1 MKKRLLSLLLVF
13 GMLCGMLPTAALAA
27 DDGAAEP
34 IGVFMTFADGG
45 QIVEVE
51 GEKLFNAE
59 VEVTDANA
67 DGKLTIGE
75 AFAAF
80 HEQWYDGEDG
90 YAETNTETLT
100 GWVTKFWGKAAT
112 GLSYALNNGWAR
124 STQVEIK
131 EGDLLS
137 VYFAQSGSDTNYCDL
152 LTWFDEAE
160 YTAEAGTAMAFA
172 VNGVSIMKSGEV
184 DGEIVNA
191 TAAPMG
197 AAVTVYDSTGAAVT
211 DLATVTDD
219 EGKFSVTF
227 PDAGVYTVS
236 VSGTCGYTVN
246 GVTTNDAPVVP
257 TCCKVTVEAA
267 EEPEETVNL
276 SASCTGYDVTF
287 AVSNATVKSAAATP
301 NGKDGT
307 LDLVVTDVGDSG
319 KVTVTATFSNVVGY
333 PQLAFNLGA
342 LNVSSGSAST
352 TATVLV
358 ILNGQPRGQA
368 GTWNINITVADY
380 EAPATIAMTTDL
392 SEDEVKYTA
401 GDTAAA
407 LTVAAQQSKGEAVTY
422 QWYRNTAKSTEGAAA
437 IEGATEASY
446 TPATAEAGTVYY
458 YAVATCGDLSV
469 TSKIAMITVK
479 AGVKLSAD
487 VGGYYQIAF
496 AVEGA
501 TVVSAN
507 PTVSGYGGTLE
518 LVVEDVTAA
527 DNRITVTPTV
537 TGGPY
542 DADVYYIIVS
552 VSTGTGSGNFGI
564 DDVAPGFPVGQK
576 GKWTVN
582 VTVADYEAPATIA
595 MTTDLS
601 EDEVKYTVG
610 DTAAALIVAA
620 QQSKGEAV
628 TYQWYRNTV
637 KSTEDAA
644 AIEGAT
650 SATYT
655 PVTANAGTAYYYAV
669 AACGEL
675 SVASKIAMITVKE
688 AVQGETDEPYVIYE
702 SSSDRYFSK
711 ITLTGATVVEKTGS
725 GQTITLLLDAST
737 PTDGVVNIAAEKG
750 SYGSQISTFTGAG
763 EVQLVNGEATV
774 KLYSERYVSNYSSTW
789 NITLKV
795 QIDSEKLPVFTTDLS
810 ETVIK
815 YNLNDT
821 AETLTVA
828 AEQAAGDAITYQW
841 YRNTT
846 KSTSGATAIEG
857 ATSTEYTPSTA
868 ATGTTCYYVVAT
880 AGGVTVSSKIATVT
894 VVDPNATDTVLIAYA
909 TGNGSVDSVRFVDA
923 NGDPVPVNGTVDG
936 TIVNVSVP
944 RSLGVNS
951 KIKAIFSLTQNATQ
965 TYDGKEY
972 KVPLLTSKTAT
983 AGTASSRW
991 YNGITNEYTTTLSNG
1006 TGSVTAY
1013 LTDNAVKKP
1022 SFTGIVIKYS
1032 VANTAPVLADASAA
1046 EAEITV
1052 GETYTLDLTEI
1063 FKDNDEG
1070 DSLTYK
1076 VSVDG
1081 AAAVAAD
1088 ANYNYTNDVGGTYTL
1103 VFTAYDAMNT
1113 ASETYTVTLTVG
1125 NSQTTYD
1132 VTVNMPEGVEPVFYS
1147 RADAQEGS
1155 ELTARQNGNVFTVK
1169 VPENISTIAWRY
1181 DGMGMSADVSADNN
1195 TLTVYRTQYEVKA
1208 GENTDNLADVTVKYG
1223 DMTALGKSKTY
1234 LLLSTGVYDIT
1245 AKPSATYSG
1254 AWFDLSL
1261 TGQSAVDGTV
1271 ALELKSRDVN
1281 FTVPYFA
1288 DLYVCVANER
1298 QSTPTTEIHPTKVG
1312 TTDFAS
1318 GTRTDAYDL
1327 KSGTVYEYRVSV
1339 PADNV
1344 NCDQYVTFVG
1354 MFKKTDT
1361 TTQITVTKEQI
1372 EDGSNGRTTVDHEL
1386 EPYSNGSLDSANIA
1400 DIYMNVNAQG
1410 YLKLSEGQTKDL
1422 YTARAWWATNCGGWA
1437 MDTYRFLEPD
1447 YHYTVVDLNGR
1458 PSSGVISINEKGKI
1472 TAEGEGTAIV
1482 LVTYDAMNVD
1492 IEDKLYQEAGPEK
1505 PLNDG
1510 FFSAI
1515 WPENTGVFV
1524 VSVGAEDSGITT
1536 GMTINAD
1543 KSIGSK
1549 TAGYNVDAEHDIIYF
1564 LGEQGEYTF
1573 TPGTDGVAVSV
1584 ANPAITDGVLTFSGF
1599 TALEAAGDG
1608 SVTVPLT
1615 CGRNIVKVE
1624 KDGKAE
1630 YQVITAKKV
1639 TATVNG
1645 VPLEEAVVAP
1655 GDTVSIVFDTLY
1667 NPVNRLCIYNT
1678 GAAVIYSEVSGWEG
1692 QTAGN
1697 YNGGMGFYFFAS
1709 HEPHQTV
1716 ANFNNVGNDG
1726 SSYGN
1731 YAVNLGDT
1739 LTVPLDFAEPYFTLS
1754 GGSFY
1759 VSGFSRFNFGDH
1771 RTVLGQQPGSGS
1783 SNNIYAYFGTLPDI
1797 SIPTA
1802 ALDSIAV
1809 TAQPTTTEYAMGD
1822 VFDPAGM
1829 EITATFTNAGGTF
1842 DKVITDYTYDTAAFT
1857 ASGTQLVEI
1866 SYTFNGV
1873 TKTATVEVTIGEAEL
1888 ERIEVTR
1895 QPDKTAYRVGEAFD
1909 PTGMEVTAYYAD
1921 GSEKTVTEYTCT
1933 PETLSKDD
1941 GSVTVTYGDK
1951 TAAVAVTV
1959 NLVERIEIAELPDKV
1974 EYTAGDLFDPKGMV
1988 VVAVYGDGTQEET
2001 EHYTFAPTKKLSVSD
2016 EKITVTYTGDDAADG
2031 IAAVTVEITV
2041 KSGSNKPSTPD
2052 YDYIKV
2058 YMTFVDEGEIIVY
2071 DEVITVYDED
2081 EDGVYTIGDAFAALH
2096 EAHYRGGADGY
2107 AEVSNASVTGWVS
2120 MFWGERTSSFSYLH
2134 NYSWAS
2140 STLNEIKNRDTISAF
2155 NGEDEV
2161 EYSDLFTWFD
2171 ETGYSAVVGM
2181 TKTFTVNGVN
2191 VMGSGPA
2198 GDLLAAPKGATVTV
2212 YDKSGREVEALA
2224 TTVDEE
2230 GRFELKFTASGT
2242 YTVEVSGTAD
2252 YAHYRNAPVV
2262 PSRCTVTVSSGGSS
2276 SNSSGNADRAE
2287 AREVID
2293 LIDEIGSVDE
2303 NSKDAIEA
2311 ARKAYNKLNEAQK
2324 AMVSNYDDLV
2334 SAEKKYAKLTD
2345 KTTFS
2350 DVKQD
2355 DFFHDAVYW
2364 AVEAGITNGVGED
2377 QFAPSANCT
2386 RAQMV
2391 TFLWRAAG
2399 MPEAKSTSCPFTD
2412 VDRSAYYYEA
2422 LLWAVENG
2430 ITTGTGSGAF
2440 SPDAACTR
2448 AQMVTFLWRAA
2459 GEDKANGAS
2468 CAFGDVERD
2477 AYYYEALLWAVENGI
2492 TTGTGS
2498 GTFSP
2503 NANCT
2508 RGQTVT
2514 LLYRGMS
2521 GGEN

>member
-1 MKKRLLSLLLVF
+1 MKKRLLSLMLVF
-13 GMLCGMLPTAALAA
+13 AMVLGMVPMTALAS
-27 DDGAAEP
+27 DNEAAEP
-34 IGVFMTFADGG
+34 IGVFMTFADNG

-59 VEVTDANA
+59 VEVSDVNA

-90 YAETNTETLT
+90 YAETDTETLT

-112 GLSYALNNGWAR
+112 GFSYALNNGWAR
-124 STQVEIK
+124 STQDEIK
-131 EGDLLS
+131 AGDLLS

-152 LTWFDEAE
+152 LTWFEEAE
-160 YTAEAGTAMAFA
+160 YTAEAGTAMTFA
-172 VNGVSIMKSGEV
+172 VSGVSIMKSGEV
-184 DGEIVNA
+184 NGEIVNA
-191 TAAPMG
+191 TAVPEG
-197 AAVTVYDSTGAAVT
+197 AAVTVYDSTGAAVA
-211 DLATVTDD
+211 DLATTTDA

-227 PDAGVYTVS
+227 SAAGEYTVM

-246 GVTTNDAPVVP
+246 GVTTTNAPVVP
-257 TCCKVTVEAA
+257 TCCKVTVEAV
-267 EEPEETVNL
+267 EEPENAINL

-287 AVSNATVKSAAATP
+287 AVGNATVEHAAATP
-301 NGKDGT
+301 DGKNGV
-307 LDLVVTDVGDSG
+307 LELVVTDVGESG
-319 KVTVTATFSNVVGY
+319 KVTVTANFSNLVGY
-333 PQLAFNLGA
+333 PQLAFQCGA
-342 LNVSSGSAST
+342 LNVSSGSASV
-352 TATVLV
+352 TASVLV
-358 ILNGQPRGQA
+358 IINGQPRGEA
-368 GTWNINITVADY
+368 GKWTVKVTVADY
-380 EAPATIAMTTDL
+380 EEPATIALTTDL

-401 GDTAAA
+401 GDTAAT

-422 QWYRNTAKSTEGAAA
+422 QWYKNTVKSTEGAAA

-446 TPATAEAGTVYY
+446 MPDTANAGTAYYYAVATCGKLSVTSRIATITVKKANEIILEAGNEQYTVSFAVEGATVVSAAPTVSGYSGTMELVVKEAAAGGRVKVTPTVAGYEIDTDVWYIEVDVSDGSGKNTFDIYQCAGGFPVSKLGTWTVNVTVADYVAPATIAMTTDLSEAEVKYTVGDTAVALNVAAQQSKGEAVTYQWYKNTVKSTDGAAAIDGATGASYMPDTANAGTAYY

-469 TSKIAMITVK
+469 TSKIA
-479 AGVKLSAD
+479 
-487 VGGYYQIAF
+487 
-496 AVEGA
+496 
-501 TVVSAN
+501 
-507 PTVSGYGGTLE
+507 
-518 LVVEDVTAA
+518 
-527 DNRITVTPTV
+527 TVTV
-537 TGGPY
+537 E
-542 DADVYYIIVS
+542 
-552 VSTGTGSGNFGI
+552 
-564 DDVAPGFPVGQK
+564 
-576 GKWTVN
+576 
-582 VTVADYEAPATIA
+582 EAA
-595 MTTDLS
+595 
-601 EDEVKYTVG
+601 
-610 DTAAALIVAA
+610 
-620 QQSKGEAV
+620 
-628 TYQWYRNTV
+628 
-637 KSTEDAA
+637 
-644 AIEGAT
+644 
-650 SATYT
+650 
-655 PVTANAGTAYYYAV
+655 
-669 AACGEL
+669 
-675 SVASKIAMITVKE
+675 
-688 AVQGETDEPYVIYE
+688 QGETNEPYVIYE
-702 SSSDRYFSK
+702 SSSDKYFSK
-711 ITLTGATVVEKTGS
+711 ITLTGAKVLEKTGS

-737 PTDGVVNIAAEKG
+737 PVNGVVTIAAAKG
-750 SYGSQISTFTGAG
+750 TYGSQINQFTGAG
-763 EVQLVNGEATV
+763 DIHLVNGEAQVT
-774 KLYSERYVSNYSSTW
+774 LYAQRYVNTYSSTW

-795 QIDSEKLPVFTTDLS
+795 DVSGKLPEITTDLS
-810 ETVIK
+810 ETAVK
-815 YNLNDT
+815 YDLGDT
-821 AETLTVA
+821 AESLTVV
-828 AEQAAGDAITYQW
+828 AEHPKGEPLTYQW
-841 YRNTT
+841 YRNTA
-846 KSTSGATAIEG
+846 KSTVGGTAIAG
-857 ATSTEYTPSTA
+857 
-868 ATGTTCYYVVAT
+868 ATGTSYTPATTAQGTTYYYVEVS
-880 AGGVTVSSKIATVT
+880 AGGFIVPSKVATVT
-894 VVDPNATDTVLIAYA
+894 VVDPNATDTVLVEYA
-909 TGNGSVDSVRFVDA
+909 TGNGSVDSVRFADA
-923 NGDPVPVNGTVDG
+923 NGNPIPVAGTVEG
-936 TIVNVSVP
+936 TTINVTVP

-951 KIKAIFSLTQNATQ
+951 QIKAIFSLTQNATQ

-972 KVPLLTSKTAT
+972 NLPLLTSKTAT
-983 AGTASSRW
+983 AGTSSNRW

-1006 TGSVTAY
+1006 KGSVTAY
-1013 LTDNAVKKP
+1013 LTDSAVKKP
-1022 SFTGIVIKYS
+1022 SFTSIVVKYS
-1032 VANTAPVLADASAA
+1032 IANAAPVLVDASTA

-1052 GETYTLDLTEI
+1052 GENYTLDLTKV

-1070 DSLTYK
+1070 DNLTYK

-1081 AAAVAAD
+1081 GTAVTAD
-1088 ANYNYTNDVGGTYTL
+1088 AAYRYTNDVGGTYTL

-1113 ASETYTVTLTVG
+1113 ASEPYTVTLTVG
-1125 NSQTTYD
+1125 NSKITYD
-1132 VTVNMPEGVEPVFYS
+1132 VTVNMPDDTAPVFYS

-1155 ELTARQNGNVFTVK
+1155 ELTAEQSGTVFTVK
-1169 VPENISTIAWRY
+1169 VPENIRTIAWRY
-1181 DGMGMSADVSADNN
+1181 DGMGMNADVSADNN
-1195 TLTVYRTQYEVKA
+1195 TLTVYKTRYEVKA
-1208 GENTDNLADVTVKYG
+1208 GENTDNLAEVIVKYG
-1223 DMTALGKSKTY
+1223 GMTALGKGNTY

-1261 TGQSAVDGTV
+1261 AGQSAVDGTV
-1271 ALELKSRDVN
+1271 TLDLKSRDVN

-1288 DLYVCVANER
+1288 DLYVCAANER
-1298 QSTPTTEIHPTKVG
+1298 QGTPTTEIQPTKVG

-1318 GTRTDAYDL
+1318 GTRTDAYNL
-1327 KSGTVYEYRVSV
+1327 KNGTVYEYRVSV

-1361 TTQITVTKEQI
+1361 TTQITVTKAQI
-1372 EDGSNGRTTVDHEL
+1372 EDGGNGRTTIDHEL
-1386 EPYSNGSLDSANIA
+1386 EPYSNGTLDSANVA
-1400 DIYMNVNAQG
+1400 DLYMNVNAQG
-1410 YLKLSEGQTKDL
+1410 YLKLNKGQTKDL

-1437 MDTYRFLEPD
+1437 MNTYRFLEPD
-1447 YHYTVVDLNGR
+1447 YHYTVVDLNGQ
-1458 PSSGVISINEKGKI
+1458 PSSGIISVNEKGKI

-1505 PLNDG
+1505 PYNDG

-1524 VSVGAEDSGITT
+1524 VSVGAEDSGINT
-1536 GMTINAD
+1536 GMTINTD

-1549 TAGYNVDAEHDIIYF
+1549 TAGYNMDAEHDVIYF
-1564 LGEQGEYTF
+1564 LGDKGEYTF
-1573 TPGTDGVAVSV
+1573 TPATEGVTVSV
-1584 ANPAITDGVLTFSGF
+1584 ANPAIIDGALTFSGF
-1599 TALEAAGDG
+1599 TALEAAEDG

-1615 CGRNIVKVE
+1615 FGRNIVKVE

-1630 YQVITAKKV
+1630 YQVITAKQV

-1667 NPVNRLCIYNT
+1667 NPVNRLGIYNT

-1692 QTAGN
+1692 KTAGN
-1697 YNGGMGFYFFAS
+1697 FSGGMGFYFFAS
-1709 HEPHQTV
+1709 NVPHQTV
-1716 ANFNNVGNDG
+1716 ANFNKVGNDG

-1739 LTVPLDFAEPYFTLS
+1739 LTVPENFAEPYFTLS
-1754 GGSFY
+1754 GGNFY
-1759 VSGFSRFNFGDH
+1759 VSGFSRFRFGDH

-1783 SNNIYAYFGTLPDI
+1783 SNNIYAYFGRLPDI

-1809 TAQPTTTEYAMGD
+1809 TVQPATTEYALGD

-1829 EITATFTNAGGTF
+1829 EVTATFTNAGGTF
-1842 DKVITDYTYDTAAFT
+1842 DKVITDYTYDAEAFT
-1857 ASGTQLVEI
+1857 ASGTRQVEI

-1873 TKTATVEVTIGEAEL
+1873 TKTTTVEVTVGEAEL

-1895 QPDKTAYRVGEAFD
+1895 QPDKIAYRVGETFD
-1909 PTGMEVTAYYAD
+1909 PAGMEVTAYYAD
-1921 GSEKTVTEYTCT
+1921 GTAKTVTEYTCA
-1933 PETLSKDD
+1933 PDTLSKGDKE
-1941 GSVTVTYGDK
+1941 VTVTYGDK
-1951 TAAVAVTV
+1951 NTAVAVTV
-1959 NLVERIEIAELPDKV
+1959 ILVERIEIAEQPNKV

-1988 VVAVYGDGTQEET
+1988 VVAVYGDGTEEVT
-2001 EHYTFAPTKKLSVSD
+2001 EHYTFAPSKKLSVSD
-2016 EKITVTYTGDDAADG
+2016 DEITVTYTGDDAADG

-2041 KSGSNKPSTPD
+2041 KAKPSSPSVPD

-2081 EDGVYTIGDAFAALH
+2081 EDGIYTIGDAFAALH
-2096 EAHYRGGADGY
+2096 EEHYRGGADGY
-2107 AEVSNASVTGWVS
+2107 AEVSNANVTGWVS

-2161 EYSDLFTWFD
+2161 EYADLFTWFD
-2171 ETGYSAVVGM
+2171 ESGYSAVVGM
-2181 TKTFTVNGVN
+2181 PKTFTVNGIN

-2198 GDLLAAPKGATVTV
+2198 GDLLAVPKGADVTV
-2212 YDKSGREVEALA
+2212 YDINGREVKALA
-2224 TTVDEE
+2224 TTVDED

-2252 YAHYRNAPVV
+2252 YAHYRGAPVV
-2262 PSRCTVTVSSGGSS
+2262 PSRCTVAVSSDSS
-2276 SNSSGNADRAE
+2276 SGSGNADRAK
-2287 AREVID
+2287 AREVVD
-2293 LIDEIGSVDE
+2293 LIDEIGTVDE

-2324 AMVSNYDDLV
+2324 ALVSNYDDLV

-2350 DVKQD
+2350 DVKKD
-2355 DFFHDAVYW
+2355 DFFYDAVYW
-2364 AVEAGITNGVGED
+2364 AVNAGITNGVGAD
-2377 QFAPSANCT
+2377 LFAPNASCS

-2399 MPEAKSTSCPFTD
+2399 MPKAKSSSCPFTD
-2412 VDRSAYYYEA
+2412 VDRNAYYYEA

-2430 ITTGTGSGAF
+2430 ITTGTGSNTF
-2440 SPDAACTR
+2440 SPDANCSR

-2459 GEDKANGAS
+2459 GEAKASSTS
-2468 CAFGDVERD
+2468 CAFADVKSN

-2498 GTFSP
+2498 NTFSP
-2503 NANCT
+2503 DAHCT

-2514 LLYRGMS
+2514 FLYRSANGKK
-2521 GGEN
+2521 N